1 MRTKH
6 DKFFEQKSEK
16 VNLVATFKKVDYKIF
31 DCLIRQINPHEP
43 TSDNR
48 HHTIRISQ

>member
-16 VNLVATFKKVDYKIF
+16 VDFGCNIQKGRLQDF
-31 DCLIRQINPHEP
+31 
-43 TSDNR
+43 
-48 HHTIRISQ
+48 